1 MKPKKS
7 KTADLE
13 GKKSYFF
20 QIGMV
25 ITLALVMISLEW
37 TTKPVLDD
45 SSRWIASNYIQT
57 EEIIYTRRDE
67 PLKLKVV
74 ERPIEIIN
82 IVPDDLEISMKYDFD
97 AETDQR
103 TRIDI
108 PDYNYGKEIFTKDED
123 FIKVEIMPSFN
134 GGLPEVEF
142 RKYIVQN
149 LIYPQIA
156 IENHV
161 QGRVMVKFVVNQ
173 EGRVVDPEVLS
184 GVDPSLD
191 KEAVR
196 VIMSSPLWTP
206 GIQGGKKVRVLF
218 VFPINFLL
226 K

>member
-1 MKPKKS
+1 MNPKKS
-7 KTADLE
+7 KNADLE

-25 ITLALVMISLEW
+25 IALALVMISLEW

-45 SSRWIASNYIQT
+45 SSRWIASNYNQT
-57 EEIIYTRRDE
+57 EEIFYTKREE
-67 PLKLKVV
+67 PVKLKVV
-74 ERPIEIIN
+74 NRAIEIIN
-82 IVPDDLEISMKYDFD
+82 IIPDDLQLSIGYDFD
-97 AETDQR
+97 SETDER
-103 TRIDI
+103 SWIDI
-108 PDYNYGKEIFTKDED
+108 PDYNIDREIFTKDED
-123 FIKVEIMPSFN
+123 FIRVEIMPSFN
-134 GGLPEVEF
+134 GGSPEIEF

-156 IENHV
+156 LDNYV
-161 QGRVMVKFVVNQ
+161 QGRVIVKFVVNP
-173 EGRVVDPEVLS
+173 EGKVVDAEVIS

-191 KEAVR
+191 KEALR
-196 VIMSSPLWTP
+196 VISSSPLWTP